1 MTQQITAFEK
11 KVFQITL
18 QSNFGSTQYL
28 WALKSLPNDII
39 LLRAEDTKVPKTTI
53 LYQTFY
59 FTVSPTKEYQKQMD
73 FILVNISNPLDIVDS
88 CTVKIQVVP
97 TNDQEFISINES
109 STPFFSYAI
118 NPMITPMKDM
128 SEVSKAAIP
137 YGFIYPNPTSDD
149 K

>member
-1 MTQQITAFEK
+1 MTSSYYDQKIP
-11 KVFQITL
+11 
-18 QSNFGSTQYL
+18 
-28 WALKSLPNDII
+28 KSLKQP
-39 LLRAEDTKVPKTTI
+39 
-53 LYQTFY
+53 FY
-59 FTVSPTKEYQKQMD
+59 IKH

-97 TNDQEFISINES
+97 ANDQEFISINES